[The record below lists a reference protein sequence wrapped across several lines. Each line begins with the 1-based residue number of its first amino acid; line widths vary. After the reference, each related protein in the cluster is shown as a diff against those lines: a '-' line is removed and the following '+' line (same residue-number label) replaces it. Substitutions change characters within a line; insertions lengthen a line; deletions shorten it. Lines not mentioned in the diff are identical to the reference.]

1 MNSSQITS
9 GGSALDSSTSA
20 RLHKGMPKI
29 NSAEKRLITA
39 IGERGDN
46 QKQIENA
53 ISPAREPKVPGA
65 GNFVPIGPKVDR
77 FLIKKSMATR
87 LLR

>member
-1 MNSSQITS
+1 
-9 GGSALDSSTSA
+9 
-20 RLHKGMPKI
+20 MPTI
-29 NSAEKRLITA
+29 NSAEKRLITD

-46 QKQIENA
+46 QTQIENT
-53 ISPAREPKVPGA
+53 INPAREPKVPGA

-77 FLIKKSMATR
+77 FLIKKSMATL